1 MHRCIKFITDSDHGS
16 NCATSPP
23 PPPLLPGSPSAPR
36 NLVIIDGPTNTSI
49 TLSWSPPIEDGGRP
63 EDVTYGFH
71 ARPVGEVDIVTLG
84 HVNETNGTAEGLFPF
99 TDYVVYVSSENGVS
113 SLDPDIPGR
122 SASVRTTTQIG
133 GEVVLIV
140 FVCHCRLMCYICT
153 IIFDWICSACT

>member
-1 MHRCIKFITDSDHGS
+1 M
-16 NCATSPP
+16 
-23 PPPLLPGSPSAPR
+23 
-36 NLVIIDGPTNTSI
+36 IIAGPTNTSI

-63 EDVTYGFH
+63 EDVVSYGFH

-84 HVNETNGTAEGLFPF
+84 HVNETSGTAEGLFPF
-99 TDYVVYVSSENGVS
+99 TDYVVFVSSENGVS

-140 FVCHCRLMCYICT
+140 FVCHCRLMCCYHFRLGLQCLYV
-153 IIFDWICSACT
+153 SACISVSTQVSVHKYRAVVVHSDYARII